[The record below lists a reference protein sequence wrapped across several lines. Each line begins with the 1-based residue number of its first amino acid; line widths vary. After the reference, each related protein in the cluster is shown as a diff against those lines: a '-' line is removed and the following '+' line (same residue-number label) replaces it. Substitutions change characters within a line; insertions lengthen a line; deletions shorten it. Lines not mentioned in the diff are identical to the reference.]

1 MTQTDQTQSI
11 LDRPVSQYLPKFN
24 VETLLAV
31 LIIIAAIISRFAI
44 LGDRVMAHDEVNHVV
59 PSYDLYSGRG
69 YLHDPMTHGPF
80 QFHAI
85 ALFYFLF
92 GDNDFTSR
100 MPAAI
105 FSIAAVVFVL
115 LGYRRYLGRT
125 GALIAGLL
133 FLISPFMLFY
143 GRYARN
149 EGFIE
154 FIGVMLLYGALRYM
168 DKGDKT
174 ALFLVTGATVFHF
187 VVKETAYL
195 FTAIFLLI
203 FLGVFL
209 NNLRRQEWVSFEAKK
224 KVQNSL
230 LGLIMYGLVTLAA
243 VIILTITSDATTSF
257 PGFLQFLITP
267 LLNSTAATSTIG
279 SIIAVSPVQIL
290 YVAGLVVTFIYLGK
304 FVSAINK
311 GMGANQHSARR
322 SFDMIVL
329 VTSLILPLLSAFL
342 IDLMGWDPL
351 DYLTGMPRIAF
362 FLVITFLASFWI
374 GSNWDLNKWLKH
386 AALFYSVFIVLY
398 TAFFTNGEGFFTG
411 IIGSL
416 GYWISQQAVKRG
428 SQPWY
433 YYAGLELPF
442 YEFLA
447 ILGCILAFVYGIKHK
462 LFSAFAGIKPA
473 ALVKDHSSQKPSGAD
488 YLLQS
493 QNSESSSTNDLAISK
508 EKVPTLSILLLWSVI
523 ALIAYTYAGEKM
535 PWLTVHIALPM
546 LLASGWGFGFLVD
559 SCDWKRLKERN
570 AWIGL
575 LMVPVFLAGVIFTFT
590 SLLGNTPPFQGST
603 LAQLNDTSSF
613 LFAMLAMIGGGFG
626 LFYFFHDLPFKQ
638 IFRFV
643 LVFFFGF
650 LAILTARSAYK
661 ASFIN
666 YDYATEFLVYAHAA
680 DGPKEMLSQIEEISR
695 RVTGGLD
702 IAIAYDNDGLYP
714 FWWYFREYP
723 NDYFYGGEPT
733 RSLEEY
739 PLIISSEA
747 TWDRLTPL
755 VRNNYIYFE
764 YQRLWWP
771 IEDYNNM
778 TWSRLWDAISD
789 RDMRTALFD
798 IWFNRDYT
806 LYANLTGN
814 THLTLTTWQPSNR
827 FRLYIRNDIV
837 SQMWNLGVPPT
848 AVITTDIDPYAD
860 SLLEIMPDQII
871 GQTTSET
878 PEFSGPRGI
887 AVAADDSIYIA
898 DTFNN
903 RIVHYSANGE
913 LIDSWGTYA
922 DASQGSAP
930 GGTFNE
936 PWGIAI
942 GPDGSVYVTDTWN
955 YRIQRFTADG
965 EFITMW
971 GTSGIGDTPTGFY
984 GPRGIYVDQNGQ
996 VFITDTGNKR
1006 VVVFDSDGNY
1016 ITQFG
1021 ASGMELGNFDE
1032 PVGITGDANG
1042 FIYVADTWNYRVQ
1055 VFGPSEDGLTYTAIT
1070 SWDIYGWSSESIDN
1084 KPFLTIGPNGNLFTV
1099 DPTNFRVL
1107 EFTPSGDFVAGWGYY
1122 SPNVDGFGLP
1132 AAVAVDS
1139 QGHIWV
1145 SDAVNNYILR
1155 FTIPTE

>member
-1 MTQTDQTQSI
+1 MQTDQTPSI
-11 LDRPVSQYLPKFN
+11 LDKPVSQYLPKFN
-24 VETLLAV
+24 LETLLAV
-31 LIIIAAIISRFAI
+31 LIIIAAIVSRFAI
-44 LGDRVMAHDEVNHVV
+44 LGERVMAHDEVNHVV

-69 YLHDPMTHGPF
+69 YSHDPMTHGPF
-80 QFHAI
+80 QFHVI
-85 ALFYFLF
+85 ALCYFLF

-100 MPAAI
+100 IPAAL
-105 FSIAAVVFVL
+105 FSIGAVVFVL
-115 LGYRRYLGRT
+115 IGYRRYLGRT
-125 GALIAGLL
+125 GALIAGFL

-143 GRYARN
+143 GRYVRN

-154 FIGVMLLYGALRYM
+154 FIGVMLIYGALRYM
-168 DKGDKT
+168 DKGDKV

-187 VVKETAYL
+187 VVKETAYI

-203 FLGVFL
+203 FLGIFL
-209 NNLRRQEWVSFEAKK
+209 INLRRLVWISIEANRKAR
-224 KVQNSL
+224 NSL
-230 LGLIMYGLVTLAA
+230 IGVIIAGLVTLAA
-243 VIILTITSDATTSF
+243 VVFLTLTADTTVNFSWF
-257 PGFLQFLITP
+257 PQFLTSPII
-267 LLNSTAATSTIG
+267 NSVAATSTIG
-279 SIIAVSPVQIL
+279 SLIAVSPLQIL
-290 YVAGLVVTFIYLGK
+290 YVVGLVVTFIYLGK
-304 FVSAINK
+304 FVSAVTK
-311 GMGANQHSARR
+311 GMDPSCHASQR
-322 SFDMIVL
+322 SFDLIVL

-351 DYLTGMPRIAF
+351 DYMTGLPRIGF
-362 FLVITFLASFWI
+362 FLGLTFAASVWI
-374 GSNWDLNKWLKH
+374 GGNWDLNKWIKH

-398 TAFFTNGEGFFTG
+398 TTFFTNGQGFFTG

-416 GYWISQQAVKRG
+416 GYWIAQQAVQRG

-433 YYAGLELPF
+433 YYAGLQLPI

-447 ILGCILAFVYGIKHK
+447 ILGCIIAFLYGVKHK
-462 LFSAFAGIKPA
+462 LFSAPAGIAPA
-473 ALVKDHSSQKPSGAD
+473 VLVIDPAHKKHSGPDHTKTNPT
-488 YLLQS
+488 
-493 QNSESSSTNDLAISK
+493 SESKSIIDLITST
-508 EKVPTLSILLLWSVI
+508 EKVPTLGLLLAWSLL
-523 ALIAYTYAGEKM
+523 ALIAYSYAGEKM
-535 PWLTVHIALPM
+535 PWLTVHIVLSM
-546 LLASGWGFGFLVD
+546 LLASGWGFGLLVD
-559 SCDWKRLKERN
+559 SCDWKKLKEN
-570 AWIGL
+570 HAWLGL
-575 LMVPVFLAGVIFTFT
+575 LFVPVFIAGIIFTFT
-590 SLLGNTPPFQGST
+590 CLLGNTPPFQGST
-603 LAQLNDTSSF
+603 LAQLDATSNF
-613 LFAMLAMIGGGFG
+613 LFAVLAMIGGGFG
-626 LFYFFHDLPFKQ
+626 FFYFFREWPFKHT
-638 IFRFV
+638 IKFV
-643 LVFFFGF
+643 LVFFFAF
-650 LAILTARSAYK
+650 LAVLTARSAYR
-661 ASFIN
+661 ASYLN
-666 YDYATEFLVYAHAA
+666 YDYPTEFLVYAHAA
-680 DGPKEMLSQIEEISR
+680 DGPKEMLDQVEEISR

-702 IAIAYDNDGLYP
+702 INVAYDNDGLYP
-714 FWWYFREYP
+714 FWWYFRDYP

-733 RSLEEY
+733 RSLEDY

-747 TWDRLTPL
+747 TWDRLAPL

-771 IEDYNNM
+771 IEDYSNM
-778 TWSRLWDAISD
+778 TWSRFWDAISD
-789 RDMRTALFD
+789 QDMRTALWD

-806 LYANLTGN
+806 LYADLTGN

-827 FRLYIRNDIV
+827 IRLYIRNDIV

-860 SLLEIMPDQII
+860 SLIEIMPDQIL
-871 GQTTSET
+871 GQTTTGT

-903 RIVHYSANGE
+903 RIVHYSADGE
-913 LIDSWGTYA
+913 LIGSWGTYA

-936 PWGIAI
+936 PWGIGV

-965 EFITMW
+965 EFMTMW
-971 GTSGIGDTPTGFY
+971 GNSGMGDSPTGFY

-996 VFITDTGNKR
+996 VFVTDTGNKR
-1006 VVVFDSDGNY
+1006 VVVFDSNGNY

-1055 VFGPSEDGLTYTAIT
+1055 VFGPSEDGLTYSAIAA
-1070 SWDIYGWSSESIDN
+1070 WDIYGWSSESIDN

-1107 EFTPSGDFVAGWGYY
+1107 EFTPAGEFVTGWGYY
-1122 SPNVDGFGLP
+1122 SPNIDGFGLP

-1139 QGHIWV
+1139 QGRVWV

-1155 FTIPTE
+1155 YSLPTE